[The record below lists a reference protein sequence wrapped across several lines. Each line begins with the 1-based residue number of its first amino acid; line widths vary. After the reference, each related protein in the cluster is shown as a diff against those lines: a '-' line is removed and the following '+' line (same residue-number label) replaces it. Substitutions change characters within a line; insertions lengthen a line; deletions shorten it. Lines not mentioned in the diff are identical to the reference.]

1 MNSSSLEVL
10 KGAASKVSHIKVL
23 MDENHSKS
31 RAAVRVTLCSLEFNI
46 LVTNIN
52 HLCFLKSVRA
62 IEGNQQNSSK

>member
-46 LVTNIN
+46 LVTN